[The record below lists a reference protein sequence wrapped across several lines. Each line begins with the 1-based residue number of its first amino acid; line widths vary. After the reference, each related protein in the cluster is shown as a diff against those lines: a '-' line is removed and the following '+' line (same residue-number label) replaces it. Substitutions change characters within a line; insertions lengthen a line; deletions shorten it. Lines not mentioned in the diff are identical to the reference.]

1 MIKILI
7 EKELKTILLSPKF
20 VAVFSVCSILILLS
34 FYIGIDEYRVAM
46 NHYEAVNAQLA
57 QQTLEQTSWAAVR
70 LNIVRHPDPLHIF
83 VSGINNDIG
92 RQCPITRG
100 DVIKLYG
107 SRYSDQLLFS
117 IFRSMDLMFIVQVV
131 LSLFAILFTYD
142 SICGEREAGT
152 LKLNFANPIPRTS
165 YIISK
170 IVGSWLG
177 LSIPLIIPMLLG
189 LALVLVCGIPMT
201 VTHWAHLLIIIGVSV
216 IYFSFFICLG
226 VMFSSITKAPSSSFL
241 YLLVIW
247 IGFVLIIPRAG
258 VMVAGQFISVP
269 TPAEITSKLT
279 QKEREMSEQ
288 LDKWQKGRRKEL
300 ESALASLTIE
310 EQQKKYMEMVDQYN
324 KDLTQKYDELN
335 REIDKYYI
343 SLNEEW
349 RNRKGQ
355 QETLGFSLSRFSPA
369 SAFQLAAMEL
379 AATGIRLKADYE
391 DQLQI
396 FKDMFNKFRAKKEE
410 ETGRSLFTM
419 LNDDKKPNNID
430 TSDIPEFRF
439 VNRSLSQIM
448 QTTIIDIGILA
459 FYILITIAGTFIA
472 FIRYDVR

>member
-1 MIKILI
+1 
-7 EKELKTILLSPKF
+7 
-20 VAVFSVCSILILLS
+20 
-34 FYIGIDEYRVAM
+34 
-46 NHYEAVNAQLA
+46 
-57 QQTLEQTSWAAVR
+57 
-70 LNIVRHPDPLHIF
+70 
-83 VSGINNDIG
+83 
-92 RQCPITRG
+92 
-100 DVIKLYG
+100 
-107 SRYSDQLLFS
+107 
-117 IFRSMDLMFIVQVV
+117 
-131 LSLFAILFTYD
+131 
-142 SICGEREAGT
+142 
-152 LKLNFANPIPRTS
+152 
-165 YIISK
+165 
-170 IVGSWLG
+170 
-177 LSIPLIIPMLLG
+177 
-189 LALVLVCGIPMT
+189 
-201 VTHWAHLLIIIGVSV
+201 
-216 IYFSFFICLG
+216 
-226 VMFSSITKAPSSSFL
+226 
-241 YLLVIW
+241 
-247 IGFVLIIPRAG
+247 
-258 VMVAGQFISVP
+258 
-269 TPAEITSKLT
+269 
-279 QKEREMSEQ
+279 
-288 LDKWQKGRRKEL
+288 
-300 ESALASLTIE
+300 
-310 EQQKKYMEMVDQYN
+310 MVDQYN